1 MSRRVEERT
10 LELDRQRLKIT
21 KELERIKKQGSQQK
35 NESGDN
41 KSAMT
46 INGSNVTTTHV
57 EKTMKVLK
65 KEPTVKKALFRS
77 MISQFSKNKNINKLK
92 TNAPCFHD
100 DSSSDD
106 ESNNT
111 KSPSMIRAQ
120 INQSAINAQI
130 NSSQPAPVSFNA
142 VNLSASTPSSSGR
155 RRKNRWGEKVTLSA
169 PPGFAQIPGM
179 VKPQVAVLPVQT
191 TNLGLPQNYRPV
203 GLVGCTE
210 LSDAQRKQLEE
221 QREMQAMYNMIMASR
236 NTAAA
241 ASVSASNAQQPQP
254 QQTNSK
260 KKNKYAYDSDEDVD
274 DVHGTWEHQQRRLEM
289 GKTQALAEKL
299 TGQGH
304 GKHFIGDFLPPAEL
318 AKFME
323 TFKALKE
330 GRTPDYSDYKE
341 FKLQC
346 DNIGFKML
354 KKMGWKEG
362 EGLGS
367 EGKGITAPV
376 NKGKRSLDG
385 GGVGLAPSDALTK
398 NDDDFSAYRKR
409 MMLAYRFRPNPLN
422 NPRRPYY

>member
-155 RRKNRWGEKVTLSA
+155 RRKNRWGEKK
-169 PPGFAQIPGM
+169 GKKF
-179 VKPQVAVLPVQT
+179 
-191 TNLGLPQNYRPV
+191 N
-203 GLVGCTE
+203 
-210 LSDAQRKQLEE
+210 
-221 QREMQAMYNMIMASR
+221 
-236 NTAAA
+236 
-241 ASVSASNAQQPQP
+241 SNA
-254 QQTNSK
+254 N
-260 KKNKYAYDSDEDVD
+260 
-274 DVHGTWEHQQRRLEM
+274 WR
-289 GKTQALAEKL
+289 
-299 TGQGH
+299 
-304 GKHFIGDFLPPAEL
+304 
-318 AKFME
+318 
-323 TFKALKE
+323 
-330 GRTPDYSDYKE
+330 
-341 FKLQC
+341 
-346 DNIGFKML
+346 
-354 KKMGWKEG
+354 
-362 EGLGS
+362 
-367 EGKGITAPV
+367 
-376 NKGKRSLDG
+376 
-385 GGVGLAPSDALTK
+385 
-398 NDDDFSAYRKR
+398 
-409 MMLAYRFRPNPLN
+409 
-422 NPRRPYY
+422 